1 MLSQIPIFFF
11 HLFITIFRYQETKP
25 LGLTLLQQSS
35 NEITKK
41 NSRKP
46 VKKKDQK
53 YIMKDGQETKNL
65 GLKLRNNEIMKNL
78 MKPAKKYIFKNSLE
92 LKNTKKRSPLLYVMT
107 LRGICMHV
115 ASLVHSVHSVLIFS
129 VYC

>member
-25 LGLTLLQQSS
+25 LLTLLQQSR
-35 NEITKK
+35 NEVTKK

-53 YIMKDGQETKNL
+53 YIMKDSQKTKSL
-65 GLKLRNNEIMKNL
+65 GLKPRNNDMKNL
-78 MKPAKKYIFKNSLE
+78 IKPAKKYIFKNSLE
-92 LKNTKKRSPLLYVMT
+92 LKNTKKKYPLLYVMT
-107 LRGICMHV
+107 LRGICTHV